1 MHNLDVFEGIAAG
14 PGDINSPLLIII
26 IILKEDNNNTK
37 RRQLQQAQYHLG
49 TR

>member
-14 PGDINSPLLIII
+14 PGDINSPLLII